1 MTNKK
6 NCNIFPKI
14 PQGFLFKGANMRRE
28 LVPQGAES
36 LTYEIREIV
45 VVANELKKMGIDLIY
60 ENIGDPV
67 AKGEAVAPW
76 IKDEIKKLVDTN
88 ISWGYCD
95 TQGVLQ
101 TREFVAQRTNDEGGI
116 QITPNDVY
124 FFNGLGDGVAKI
136 FGFLKREAR
145 VIGPSPAYSTHSSA
159 EAAHSGYEHLT
170 YTLNPD
176 NNWEPDVNEIYNK
189 AKYND
194 SIAGILV
201 INPGNPTGAVVSRN
215 TLKRICEIAEELN
228 LFVVCDEMYSEIVYS
243 TAERVKLSTVI
254 GSACGLSL
262 NGISKQIPWPGSRCG
277 WIEVYN
283 AKKDK
288 EFQKYV
294 ETILKA
300 KRLEVCSTTLPQ
312 MAIPLILGNPLYKE
326 HLKYRANRF
335 EKRAEEA
342 SRILNGNKGFRLIKP
357 RGAFYMALLF
367 DDGVLN
373 SEQTLKIENPQIK
386 KRIEELVS
394 QKHFELDKRFV
405 YYLLGSTGIISVP
418 MTGFYSKLKGM
429 RLTLL
434 EEDDEKRI
442 TIYETIRDKI
452 KEYLAS

>member
-1 MTNKK
+1 
-6 NCNIFPKI
+6 
-14 PQGFLFKGANMRRE
+14 MRRE

>member
-1 MTNKK
+1 
-6 NCNIFPKI
+6 
-14 PQGFLFKGANMRRE
+14 MRRE

-36 LTYEIREIV
+36 LSYEIREIV
-45 VVANELKKMGIDLIY
+45 VVANELKKMGLSLIF

-67 AKGEAVAPW
+67 AKGELIAPW
-76 IKDEIKKLVDTN
+76 IKDEIKKLVDTDL
-88 ISWGYCD
+88 SWGYCD
-95 TQGVLQ
+95 TQGVLE
-101 TREFVAQRTNDEGGI
+101 TREFVAKMTNNEGGI

-170 YTLNPD
+170 YNLNPN

-194 SIAGILV
+194 SIAGILI
-201 INPGNPTGAVVSRN
+201 INPGNPTGAVISRE
-215 TLKRICEIAEELN
+215 TLKKICEIAEELN
-228 LFVVCDEMYSEIVYS
+228 LFIVCDEMYSEIVYS

-254 GSACGLSL
+254 GNACGLSL

-283 AKKDK
+283 KKGDK

-326 HLKYRANRF
+326 HLKSRAQKY

-342 SRILNGNKGFRLIKP
+342 SKILNGNKGFRLVKP
-357 RGAFYMALLF
+357 RGAFYMAILF
-367 DDGVLN
+367 DDDVLKPN
-373 SEQTLKIENPQIK
+373 QTLKIENEKIK
-386 KRIEELVS
+386 NRIEELVS
-394 QKHFELDKRFV
+394 QKHFEFDKRFV
-405 YYLLGSTGIISVP
+405 YYLLGSTGIITVP

-434 EEDDEKRI
+434 EEDDNKRVM
-442 TIYETIRDKI
+442 IYETIRDKI
-452 KEYLAS
+452 LEYINS

>member
-1 MTNKK
+1 
-6 NCNIFPKI
+6 
-14 PQGFLFKGANMRRE
+14 MRRE

-36 LTYEIREIV
+36 LSYEIREIV
-45 VVANELKKMGIDLIY
+45 VVANELKKMGLSLIF

-67 AKGEAVAPW
+67 AKGELIAPW
-76 IKDEIKKLVDTN
+76 IKDEIKKLVDTDL
-88 ISWGYCD
+88 SWGYCD
-95 TQGVLQ
+95 TQGVLE
-101 TREFVAQRTNDEGGI
+101 TREFVAKMTNNEGGI

-170 YTLNPD
+170 YNLNPN

-194 SIAGILV
+194 SIAGILI
-201 INPGNPTGAVVSRN
+201 INPGNPTGAVISRE
-215 TLKRICEIAEELN
+215 TLKKICEIAEELN
-228 LFVVCDEMYSEIVYS
+228 LFIVCDEMYSEIVYS

-254 GSACGLSL
+254 GNACGLSL

-283 AKKDK
+283 KKGDK

-326 HLKYRANRF
+326 HLKSRAQKY

-342 SRILNGNKGFRLIKP
+342 SKILNGNKGFRLVKP
-357 RGAFYMALLF
+357 RGAFYMAILF
-367 DDGVLN
+367 DDDVLKPN
-373 SEQTLKIENPQIK
+373 QTLKIENEKIK
-386 KRIEELVS
+386 NRIEELVS
-394 QKHFELDKRFV
+394 QKHFEFDKRFV
-405 YYLLGSTGIISVP
+405 YYLLGSTGIITVP

-429 RLTLL
+429 RLT
-434 EEDDEKRI
+434 
-442 TIYETIRDKI
+442 
-452 KEYLAS
+452 

>member
-1 MTNKK
+1 
-6 NCNIFPKI
+6 
-14 PQGFLFKGANMRRE
+14 MRRE
-28 LVPQGAES
+28 LTPSGAEALS
-36 LTYEIREIV
+36 YEIREIV
-45 VVANELKKMGIDLIY
+45 VVANELKKMGLNLIH

-67 AKGEAVAPW
+67 AKGEIVEPW
-76 IKDEIKKLVDTN
+76 IKDIIKNLVDTD

-95 TQGVLQ
+95 TQGVLE
-101 TREFVAQRTNDEGGI
+101 TREFVAKMTNNEGGI
-116 QITPNDVY
+116 QISPNDVY

-170 YTLNPD
+170 YNLNPN

-215 TLKRICEIAEELN
+215 TLKKICEIASELN
-228 LFVVCDEMYSEIVYS
+228 LFVICDEMYSEIVYS

-254 GSACGLSL
+254 GDACGLSL

-283 AKKDK
+283 KKQDK

-312 MAIPLILGNPLYKE
+312 MAIPLILGNPKFKD
-326 HLKYRANRF
+326 HLKNRALKF

-342 SRILNGNKGFRLIKP
+342 SKILNGNKGFRLVKP
-357 RGAFYMALLF
+357 QGAFYMALLF
-367 DDGVLN
+367 DEDLLTPN
-373 SEQTLKIENPQIK
+373 QTLHIDNDQIRS
-386 KRIEELVS
+386 RIEELVS
-394 QKHFELDKRFV
+394 KRHFELDKRFV
-405 YYLLGSTGIISVP
+405 YYLLGSTGIITVP
-418 MTGFYSKLKGM
+418 MTGFYSKLKGL

-434 EEDDEKRI
+434 EEDDKKRV

-452 KEYLAS
+452 LEYIKS

>member
-1 MTNKK
+1 
-6 NCNIFPKI
+6 
-14 PQGFLFKGANMRRE
+14 MRRE

-36 LTYEIREIV
+36 LSYEIREIV
-45 VVANELKKMGIDLIY
+45 VVANELKKMGLELIF

-67 AKGEAVAPW
+67 AKGEKVAPW
-76 IKDEIKKLVDTN
+76 IKEEIKKLVESD

-101 TREFVAQRTNDEGGI
+101 TREFVAQLTNKEGGI

-124 FFNGLGDGVAKI
+124 FFNGLGDAVAKI

-201 INPGNPTGAVVSRN
+201 INPGNPTGAVISRQ
-215 TLKRICEIAEELN
+215 TLKKICEIAEELN

-254 GSACGLSL
+254 GNACGLSL

-283 AKKDK
+283 QKRDR

-326 HLKYRANRF
+326 HLKYRAERF

-342 SRILNGNKGFRLIKP
+342 SKILNGNKGFRLVKP

-367 DDGVLN
+367 DDDVLKPN
-373 SEQTLKIENPQIK
+373 QTLSIENTQIK
-386 KRIEELVS
+386 NRIDELVS

-405 YYLLGSTGIISVP
+405 YYLLGSTGIITVP

-434 EEDDEKRI
+434 EEDDNKRVM
-442 TIYETIRDKI
+442 IYETIKNKI
-452 KEYLAS
+452 NEYISS